1 MSRRRKREVAPPPH
15 TSSSYPP
22 GVPTL
27 SAVPYPYG
35 GPWFATP
42 PPAWFASPPSQ
53 AMPSSSVCPLP
64 MAAKTNIELQHD
76 FEEWGVE
83 SRPLGGFVNLINA
96 PSNHM
101 HHVAEGSPSRPI
113 NVENGDVFRTE
124 KRLSWTND
132 EDLRLVSG
140 LCELFICQ
148 CDVHH
153 SHY

>member
-76 FEEWGVE
+76 FEEWNMLCSECPNHGAALLKGSLYELNLV
-83 SRPLGGFVNLINA
+83 LGQITYRHILMI
-96 PSNHM
+96 
-101 HHVAEGSPSRPI
+101 
-113 NVENGDVFRTE
+113 
-124 KRLSWTND
+124 
-132 EDLRLVSG
+132 
-140 LCELFICQ
+140 LF
-148 CDVHH
+148 
-153 SHY
+153 SSL